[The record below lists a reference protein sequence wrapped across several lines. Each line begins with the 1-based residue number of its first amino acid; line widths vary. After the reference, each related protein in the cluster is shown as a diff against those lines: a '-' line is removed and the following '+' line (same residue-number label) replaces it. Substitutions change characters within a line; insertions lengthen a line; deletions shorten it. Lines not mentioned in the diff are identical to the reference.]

1 MVLLILVT
9 FAEGADNSLFPSV
22 TKAMETTIDFQVT
35 NLGYLATVQLI
46 FQACAGPVWGILASR
61 GTLSRKTILVLGTFL
76 QGLATAVMW
85 LFIENF
91 PILLVFRAV
100 NGIALASLRPI
111 ANSIV
116 GDRFDDTER
125 GRFFGWI
132 MFALQLGIAITGIYA
147 TTTSEWVIIGTE
159 DPNDPNFR
167 NNFFGWE
174 LAFVVIGGA
183 CMALSPLIFL
193 FLKAP
198 EVKVKEDKT
207 GGGGAGEEF
216 RKLLALI
223 QVPTFAVLVLQG
235 CFGLIPWRAFDFR
248 TFFFQ
253 TAGLS
258 NFEASTVNACGGFG
272 AAIGSLSGGYI
283 GDFLNNKWHLHGRVL
298 AAEIAVYGGI
308 PVAYF
313 TFAAGVPSQ
322 EIAYV
327 YYLTLTVGLG
337 LIATWTP
344 GACNNPV
351 LCALASEDERAL
363 VIAWQTSLEGAVGA
377 LGPIIF
383 TWLLGTLGYNPRCAD
398 DSTLDGCDNIGV
410 AGTALFLTSCI
421 PWTVCGALY
430 SCLHCTYPGDLKR
443 MQDKW
448 AAEAAGSTTELAGN
462 EIA

>member
-1 MVLLILVT
+1 MLLLIFVT

-22 TKAMETTIDFQVT
+22 TKAMENTIGFDVSD
-35 NLGYLATVQLI
+35 LGGLATVQLI
-46 FQACAGPVWGILASR
+46 FQAFAGPAWGIIASR
-61 GTLSRKTILVLGTFL
+61 GIMTRRTILVIGTFF

-85 LFIENF
+85 MYIENY
-91 PILLVFRAV
+91 PLLLCFRAV
-100 NGIALASLRPI
+100 NGISLASLRPI

-125 GRFFGWI
+125 GQFFGWI

-147 TTTSEWVIIGTE
+147 TSTSEWVISGT
-159 DPNDPNFR
+159 DDTNDPNYR

-174 LAFVVIGGA
+174 LAFIVIGGA
-183 CMALSPLIFL
+183 CMALSPLIFI

-198 EVKVKEDKT
+198 PVKVPEDK
-207 GGGGAGEEF
+207 GQGSGAGQEF
-216 RKLLALI
+216 GKLLNLI
-223 QVPTFAVLVLQG
+223 QVPTFAILVLQG

-258 NFEASTVNACGGFG
+258 NGQAATVNACGGFG
-272 AAIGSLSGGYI
+272 AAIGSASGGYI
-283 GDFLNNKWHLHGRVL
+283 GDFLNQRWHLHGRVL

-313 TFAAGVPSQ
+313 TFMLQPSGG
-322 EIAYV
+322 IAFV
-327 YYLTLTVGLG
+327 YYLALTIGLG

-383 TWLLGTLGYNPRCAD
+383 TWLLRTLGYNPECNKNPD
-398 DSTLDGCDNIGV
+398 LPGCDNV
-410 AGTALFLTSCI
+410 ALAGYALFLTSCL
-421 PWTVCGALY
+421 PWLFCGGLY
-430 SCLHCTYPGDLKR
+430 SCLHCTYPRDLKR

-448 AAEAAGSTTELAGN
+448 AAEASGTTTELTQN
-462 EIA
+462 QV

>member
-22 TKAMETTIDFQVT
+22 TKAMETTIGFDVT
-35 NLGYLATVQLI
+35 QLGNLATVQLI
-46 FQACAGPVWGILASR
+46 SQAFAGPVWGILASR
-61 GTLSRKTILVLGTFL
+61 NTLSRRTILVIGTFI
-76 QGLATAVMW
+76 QGLATALMW
-85 LFIENF
+85 MFMDNI
-91 PILLVFRAV
+91 PILLMFRAV

-125 GRFFGWI
+125 GQFFGWI
-132 MFALQLGIAITGIYA
+132 MFALQIGIAITSIYA
-147 TTTSEWVIIGTE
+147 TTTSDWVISGTGE
-159 DPNDPNFR
+159 NTFY
-167 NNFFGWE
+167 GWE
-174 LAFVVIGGA
+174 LAFIVIGGA
-183 CMALSPLIFL
+183 CMALSPAIWL

-198 EVKVKEDKT
+198 PVAVKAEKQ
-207 GGGGAGEEF
+207 GGGVGQEF
-216 RKLLALI
+216 QSLLKLI

-253 TAGLS
+253 TAGLT
-258 NFEASTVNACGGFG
+258 NGEASTVNACGGFG
-272 AAIGSLSGGYI
+272 AAIGSASGGYI
-283 GDFLNNKWHLHGRVL
+283 GDFLNKRWHLHGRVL

-313 TFAAGVPSQ
+313 TFAAGLPSPN
-322 EIAYV
+322 IAFV
-327 YYLTLTVGLG
+327 YYLSLTIGLG

-383 TWLLGTLGYNPRCAD
+383 TALLSGLGYDPACAD
-398 DSTLDGCDNIGV
+398 DSTADGCDNIGV
-410 AGTALFLTSCI
+410 AGYALFLTSCI
-421 PWTVCGALY
+421 PWAVCGALY

-448 AAEAAGSTTELAGN
+448 AAEAAGATTELAGN